1 MKTIG
6 GIGWAL
12 TFGLAV
18 CLIAGGVAIVGTT
31 AAPTPAATHEMATGT
46 DIAIEPW
53 PTSDTLAAEVAR
65 DATPDDAGNVTI
77 ILAARWGYLNDSFA
91 ALHGEWR
98 FNATRTGGEFQGEWH
113 LAGARIGGTLQGR
126 FTLPPSGDGEFRGA
140 WSSGGARGGFLSGA
154 WTRVDDSHGSFR
166 GRWNFTNG
174 RPGGV
179 LAGMWGR
186 PSEPAGGFR
195 GYAVAAPTI
204 DPVNWNGFLNTTD
217 GAVRV
222 LRTVRFERGDMILP
236 RTDRQTVAWNSTTT
250 VNWDGII
257 FILRLPRGD
266 PGPTVTLNTTQI
278 QLSWTEQELARLHVR
293 TQVDAAGHAIE
304 VASFL
309 VDRHPGYARIQIG
322 MRWGNLSSTD
332 GVDASGGTATTWN
345 GFAQVT
351 YGALAVERVLSFERG
366 DAVLPRDNRVTVVWQ
381 SSTTTGWDGLLIV
394 AVVPLAHADS
404 TYFTVHAGSFTHVF
418 ALGELPGDHVF
429 DAGSG
434 NQVELRAVRG

>member
-1 MKTIG
+1 MRTIG
-6 GIGWAL
+6 GIVWAL

-18 CLIAGGVAIVGTT
+18 CLVAGGIAIIGTI
-31 AAPTPAATHEMATGT
+31 AAPTPAVTHGMEIGT

-53 PTSDTLAAEVAR
+53 PTADALAAEVAR
-65 DATPDDAGNVTI
+65 DAAPDDTGNVTI

-91 ALHGEWR
+91 ALRGEWR
-98 FNATRTGGEFQGEWH
+98 FNDTRTGGEFHGEWH
-113 LAGARIGGTLQGR
+113 LVGARVGGELRGR
-126 FTLPPSGDGEFRGA
+126 FTLPPSGVGEFRGT
-140 WSSGGARGGFLSGA
+140 WSILHAQGGFLSGA
-154 WTRVDDSHGSFR
+154 WTRLDDSHGSFR

-174 RPGGV
+174 QPGGV
-179 LAGMWGR
+179 LAGMWSR
-186 PSEPAGGFR
+186 PSEPAGGFH
-195 GYAVAAPTI
+195 GYAIAAPSI

-236 RTDRQTVAWNSTTT
+236 RTDRRTVAWNSTTT

-257 FILRLPRGD
+257 FVLRLPRGD
-266 PGPTVTLNTTQI
+266 PGPTVTLNTTQV
-278 QLSWTEQELARLHVR
+278 QLSWTERELARLHVR
-293 TQVDAAGHAIE
+293 KQVDAAGHEIE

-309 VDRHPGYARIQIG
+309 VDHHPGYARIQIG

-332 GVDASGGTATTWN
+332 GMDVPGSTATTWN

-351 YGALAVERVLSFERG
+351 YGALAVEHVVSFERG
-366 DAVLPRDNRVTVVWQ
+366 DAVLPRDNRVTIVWQ
-381 SSTTTGWDGLLIV
+381 SSTTTGWDGLMMV
-394 AVVPLAHADS
+394 AFVPLAHADS

-418 ALGELPGDHVF
+418 TLGELPGDHLF

-434 NQVELRAVRG
+434 NQVEVHAVRG